1 MDLLKFIGRTRQF
14 ERQLEESRPR
24 LWRLAHTWCR
34 NGALADD
41 LVQEAL
47 SKGLKHHGQLREEA
61 SLHAWLCGILAH
73 CWHDYLRSHRH
84 MDNVADIDESL
95 LVADGTPEAECLQ
108 SQIVKRVRRAVAD
121 LPVPQREV
129 VTLVDLEE
137 FSYAEVAAILE
148 IPIGTVMS
156 RLSRARATLKERL
169 REHNACSLATPRI
182 ARVK

>member
-1 MDLLKFIGRTRQF
+1 VDLLKFIGRNRHF

-41 LVQEAL
+41 LVQDAL
-47 SKGLKHHGQLREEA
+47 SKGLKNHGQLRDEA
-61 SLHAWLCGILAH
+61 SLHAWLCGILAN
-73 CWHDYLRSHRH
+73 CWHDHLRSHKH
-84 MDNVADIDESL
+84 MEDVADVDESML
-95 LVADGTPEAECLQ
+95 IAEGTPEAECMQ
-108 SQIVKRVRRAVAD
+108 SQVVRSVRRAVAA
-121 LPVPQREV
+121 LPVPQHEV
-129 VTLVDLEE
+129 VTLIDLEE

-156 RLSRARATLKERL
+156 RLSRARNTLKEHL
-169 REHNACSLATPRI
+169 REHNACGTSVPRI